1 MTNVPYAITVRTDD
15 DLDEVEERVRQA
27 LADQGFGILTE
38 IDVQAT
44 LKKKLDVTRPPMRIL
59 GACNPSL
66 AQRALDAEPEV
77 SVLLPCNVTVYEEDG
92 QTVVSA
98 MKPTAALDLVRNPK
112 VSRVAQEAERLLR
125 AALEEA
131 LPGAQIEASAGASP

>member
-1 MTNVPYAITVRTDD
+1 MPYAMTVRTDAP
-15 DLDEVEERVRQA
+15 LSEVEERVRNA
-27 LADQGFGILTE
+27 LAEQGFGILTE

-59 GACNPSL
+59 GACNPAL
-66 AQRALDAEPEV
+66 AHRALEAEPEV

-92 QTVVSA
+92 QSVVSA
-98 MKPTAALDLVRNPK
+98 MKPTAALTFVQDPK
-112 VSRVAQEAERLLR
+112 VSQVAQEAERLLR

-131 LPGAQIEASAGASP
+131 VPDATIEVSAGETA

>member
-1 MTNVPYAITVRTDD
+1 MPYAITFRTDD
-15 DLDEVEERVRQA
+15 PLEDVEERVRQA
-27 LADQGFGILTE
+27 LADKGFGILTE

-59 GACNPSL
+59 GACNPAL
-66 AQRALDAEPEV
+66 AQRALDAEPDV
-77 SVLLPCNVTVYEEDG
+77 SVLLPCNVTVYEQDG

-112 VSRVAQEAERLLR
+112 VSKVAQEAERLIR
-125 AALEEA
+125 TALTEA
-131 LPGAQIEASAGASP
+131 LPDADVEVAAGATR